1 MSPELFIK
9 KHITDALLREGFTA
23 EVARGGQVSGLI
35 TTGAAL
41 SPAGRGACFL
51 IAFSAPA
58 SGLLDRLQARN
69 ARQRK
74 SREEKWLRPACS
86 DFALKY
92 LLAEPTFTGAVP

>member
-23 EVARGGQVSGLI
+23 EVARGGASIGLDYYRRC
-35 TTGAAL
+35 
-41 SPAGRGACFL
+41 SQSSRKGACFL